1 MDSTQRD
8 VILTSRPDH
17 KPGVYL
23 LKSHYHTISTFIVSK
38 LKVREAMTLDELID
52 DVKTIYL
59 SPHVDLIWVLLQVKS
74 DLAAKK
80 IISVNVVGP
89 NRIQIVALNQVKRSW
104 WVSRFR
110 ETAFPHNDSPNEYR

>member
-1 MDSTQRD
+1 
-8 VILTSRPDH
+8 
-17 KPGVYL
+17 
-23 LKSHYHTISTFIVSK
+23 
-38 LKVREAMTLDELID
+38 MTLDELID

-74 DLAAKK
+74 DLTAKK

-110 ETAFPHNDSPNEYR
+110 ETAFPHNDLP

>member
-52 DVKTIYL
+52 DVKTICL

-80 IISVNVVGP
+80 IISVNMVGP

-110 ETAFPHNDSPNEYR
+110 ETAFPHNDLPKEYR

>member
-1 MDSTQRD
+1 MDVTQRD

-38 LKVREAMTLDELID
+38 LKVREAIRLDELID
-52 DVKTIYL
+52 DVKAIYL
-59 SPHVDLIWVLLQVKS
+59 SPHVDLIWVFLQVKS

-80 IISVNVVGP
+80 IITVNVVGP
-89 NRIQIVALNQVKRSW
+89 NRIQIVALNHVKKSW
-104 WVSRFR
+104 WVPRFC
-110 ETAFPHNDSPNEYR
+110 ETALPHNDLPKEFQ